1 MKSEFA
7 LAFKQVL
14 SEKNLPEE
22 IIVEALN
29 DAMVSAYRRAV
40 NASSAQKVEAE
51 VDMESGA
58 VTIFAE
64 KEVVED
70 VQDERTEV
78 TLSEAQKYEEEVEL
92 GDLAMVEST
101 PDDFGRVAAQT
112 ARQVIQQRIRQAER
126 QAQYEYYSEK
136 VGEIVTGVVQAIHR
150 SELTI
155 GLNINA
161 EGKMPRSQQI
171 AKEYYRVH
179 DRIRALLLDVEETT
193 REPKIILSR
202 AHRDFLRRLLEN
214 EVPEIYQ
221 GLVEIRSI
229 AREAGYRSKVAVAA
243 LKPGVDPVGACV
255 GVRGVRI
262 QAIVRE
268 LSDEKID
275 VIEWNPNTEEY
286 IAKALSPARVLN
298 VFLNRET
305 EGMPTA
311 TVVVPEDQ
319 LSLAIGRNGQNA
331 RLAAKLTGWRIDIKG
346 LFEATSDTL
355 FRLHNDPLYEE
366 YAEEEK
372 EVLPR
377 IEAIME
383 KKAEG
388 RPIQPEEYRE
398 LHHFTDRVEKKIVKE
413 LKKLDEKRQARINA
427 AREAV
432 PQDAYDLPIMTLG
445 LPTRV
450 ENLLIEAGFEDVG
463 SLTLKL
469 LLNPDSIDNIDGI
482 GPTYRDEIISSLE
495 VMVGYEPLPE
505 EYDLPEEM
513 ILKDVAPL
521 PIPEPEEEEEP
532 EEEVEEEPEAPAVAE
547 DEAVEEAEEDLVE
560 GAVEEEGVQPDEE
573 EEESPIPADA
583 FDLPIMT
590 LGLPP
595 EIEKTLREAN
605 FHNVGELASGLLAN
619 PDLLRMQEG
628 IDPEQHEAVVSVLEE
643 MVGLDLRG
651 EEETSGGEQA

>member
-1 MKSEFA
+1 
-7 LAFKQVL
+7 
-14 SEKNLPEE
+14 
-22 IIVEALN
+22 
-29 DAMVSAYRRAV
+29 
-40 NASSAQKVEAE
+40 
-51 VDMESGA
+51 
-58 VTIFAE
+58 
-64 KEVVED
+64 
-70 VQDERTEV
+70 
-78 TLSEAQKYEEEVEL
+78 
-92 GDLAMVEST
+92 
-101 PDDFGRVAAQT
+101 
-112 ARQVIQQRIRQAER
+112 
-126 QAQYEYYSEK
+126 
-136 VGEIVTGVVQAIHR
+136 
-150 SELTI
+150 
-155 GLNINA
+155 
-161 EGKMPRSQQI
+161 
-171 AKEYYRVH
+171 
-179 DRIRALLLDVEETT
+179 
-193 REPKIILSR
+193 
-202 AHRDFLRRLLEN
+202 
-214 EVPEIYQ
+214 
-221 GLVEIRSI
+221 
-229 AREAGYRSKVAVAA
+229 
-243 LKPGVDPVGACV
+243 VGACV

-298 VFLNRET
+298 VFLNKET

-355 FRLHNDPLYEE
+355 FRLHNDPLYAE
-366 YAEEEK
+366 YAEEE
-372 EVLPR
+372 EETLPR

-450 ENLLIEAGFEDVG
+450 ENLLIEAGYEDVG

-469 LLNPDSIDNIDGI
+469 LVNPDSIDNIDGI

-513 ILKDVAPL
+513 VLKDIAPL

-532 EEEVEEEPEAPAVAE
+532 EDEVEEEPETPAE
-547 DEAVEEAEEDLVE
+547 EEEEAVEEVEKDLEEGEVEEDEVLPE
-560 GAVEEEGVQPDEE
+560 G
-573 EEESPIPADA
+573 EEESLIPADA
-583 FDLPIMT
+583 YDLPIMT

-595 EIEKTLREAN
+595 EIEKTLRDAN

-643 MVGLDLRG
+643 MVGLNLRG
-651 EEETSGGEQA
+651 EEETSGSEQA